1 MSGDSSMFPKPDVLN
16 SLEYGKYVLTNLAAR
31 RARQLKDGA
40 PPLVRIESSHP
51 LSIAL
56 EEIAAGKI
64 KPVMGEELEHFE
76 EQEEAALEALKEGL
90 LLPGIDDDDDDFDG
104 PSLDDLD
111 LGDDDEDDDE
121 DEEDDND
128 DAPSLKSLIDDDE
141 DEPAAGED
149 DDEDDVEPEVE
160 GADSMSLDDLAA
172 QDDADEDED

>member
-1 MSGDSSMFPKPDVLN
+1 MFPKPDVLN

-111 LGDDDEDDDE
+111 LGDEDDDE
-121 DEEDDND
+121 DEDDDDDDD

-141 DEPAAGED
+141 DVVADDDD
-149 DDEDDVEPEVE
+149 DDEVEPEADA
-160 GADSMSLDDLAA
+160 ADSMSLDDLAA

>member
-1 MSGDSSMFPKPDVLN
+1 MFPKPDVLN
-16 SLEYGKYVLTNLAAR
+16 SKEYGKYVLTNLAAR

-111 LGDDDEDDDE
+111 LGDDE
-121 DEEDDND
+121 DEEDEEDEDDD
-128 DAPSLKSLIDDDE
+128 DAPSLKSLIDE
-141 DEPAAGED
+141 DEEDAPAADAD
-149 DDEDDVEPEVE
+149 DDEDDIEPESS
-160 GADSMSLDDLAA
+160 GSDSMSLDDLAA

>member
-1 MSGDSSMFPKPDVLN
+1 MFPKPDVLN

-64 KPVMGEELEHFE
+64 KPVMGEELEQFE
-76 EQEEAALEALKEGL
+76 GQEEAALEALKEGL
-90 LLPGIDDDDDDFDG
+90 LLPGIDDDDDDLDG

-121 DEEDDND
+121 DDDDDDD
-128 DAPSLKSLIDDDE
+128 DAPSLKSLID
-141 DEPAAGED
+141 ED
-149 DDEDDVEPEVE
+149 DDDAVADDDDDDEVQPEADA
-160 GADSMSLDDLAA
+160 ADSVSLDDLAA
-172 QDDADEDED
+172 QDDGDEDEE